1 MSNNT
6 GNQAYTPDDEIDL
19 ASILNQLSENRW
31 LILIVTLFALAA
43 GVFYSSRQ
51 IPQYQSDVLLQIE
64 SGQSSF
70 GQTGGMSQQFM
81 FRSTGSDATSTQ
93 TALMQSRYILE
104 PVIQSLGLDISV
116 SPKRGSAWSW
126 VTSLRK
132 KTAQVALFEV
142 PRKLINHSFNLVFD
156 KPDHVSVYNSAGY
169 LLLQGPVGTLITST
183 DKTFADAW

>member
-31 LILIVTLFALAA
+31 LIIIVTLFALAA

-70 GQTGGMSQQFM
+70 GQTGGMSQ
-81 FRSTGSDATSTQ
+81 DAK
-93 TALMQSRYILE
+93 AY
-104 PVIQSLGLDISV
+104 
-116 SPKRGSAWSW
+116 
-126 VTSLRK
+126 
-132 KTAQVALFEV
+132 
-142 PRKLINHSFNLVFD
+142 
-156 KPDHVSVYNSAGY
+156 
-169 LLLQGPVGTLITST
+169 
-183 DKTFADAW
+183 